1 MGPVAIVPAAG
12 KGERFG
18 GDKLIATI
26 QGNTILDLTLAS
38 LLDGGVGRI
47 IVVIEPAAHLAPVRR
62 LADERVQTVVN
73 EDPSRGMFSSI
84 QTGLGIAGG
93 DPVLII
99 PGDMP
104 FVRPETVAAVTRACL
119 RERAIVVPTY
129 DGTRGHPIAFRREVH
144 KAVLNAPVTSTL
156 KEALALSGAARI
168 ELPVDDEGVLRDVDV
183 PGDLAPGP
191 DIFPVS

>member
-1 MGPVAIVPAAG
+1 VGSIAIVPAAG

-18 GDKLIATI
+18 GAKLLALIDGKTV
-26 QGNTILDLTLAS
+26 LDCTLAS
-38 LLDGGVGRI
+38 LLDGGIDRI
-47 IVVIEPAAHLAPVRR
+47 VVVIEPSAPLALVRR
-62 LADERVQTVVN
+62 LEDPRVRTVIN
-73 EDPSRGMFSSI
+73 DDPSRGMFSSI

-104 FVRPETVAAVTRACL
+104 FVRPSTVAAVLEACR

-129 DGTRGHPIAFRREVH
+129 DGNRGHPIAFPSDVR
-144 KAVLNAPVTSTL
+144 KAVLNAPVSSTL
-156 KEALALSGAARI
+156 KEALASTGAARI

-183 PGDLAPGP
+183 PGDLSLGP
-191 DIFPVS
+191 VDIFPI

>member
-1 MGPVAIVPAAG
+1 MGSIAIVPAAG

-18 GDKLIATI
+18 GAKLLALIDGKTV
-26 QGNTILDLTLAS
+26 LDCTLAS
-38 LLDGGVGRI
+38 LLDGGIDRI
-47 IVVIEPAAHLAPVRR
+47 VVVIEPSAPLALVRR
-62 LADERVQTVVN
+62 LEDPRVRTVIN
-73 EDPSRGMFSSI
+73 DDPSRGMFSSI

-104 FVRPETVAAVTRACL
+104 FVRPSTVAAVLESCL

-129 DGTRGHPIAFRREVH
+129 DGNRGHPIAFPSDVH
-144 KAVLNAPVTSTL
+144 RAVLNAPVSSTL
-156 KEALALSGAARI
+156 KEALASTGAARI

-183 PGDLAPGP
+183 PGDLSLGP
-191 DIFPVS
+191 VDIFPI